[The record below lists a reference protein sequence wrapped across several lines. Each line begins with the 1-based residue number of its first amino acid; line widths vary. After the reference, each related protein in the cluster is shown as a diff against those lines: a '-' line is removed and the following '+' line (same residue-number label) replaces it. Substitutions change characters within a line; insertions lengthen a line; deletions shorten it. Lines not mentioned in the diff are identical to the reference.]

1 LPAKKPYIIKYKHAL
16 ALNPYFGDSTA
27 FIGVFPPTGLEYIAA
42 SVKDLVGRVTL
53 LDLRYEKACQD
64 PKVLSKFIRN
74 EIDLLCVSIRWESQF
89 ENVCDFVSQLP
100 SEICTI
106 LGGYEATEEVEC
118 LFDRCP
124 NISMIVR
131 GEGEDI
137 ILI

>member
-1 LPAKKPYIIKYKHAL
+1 M
-16 ALNPYFGDSTA
+16 
-27 FIGVFPPTGLEYIAA
+27 
-42 SVKDLVGRVTL
+42 KDLVDRVTL
-53 LDLRYEKACQD
+53 LDLRYEKAYQD

-106 LGGYEATEEVEC
+106 LGGYKATEEVEY